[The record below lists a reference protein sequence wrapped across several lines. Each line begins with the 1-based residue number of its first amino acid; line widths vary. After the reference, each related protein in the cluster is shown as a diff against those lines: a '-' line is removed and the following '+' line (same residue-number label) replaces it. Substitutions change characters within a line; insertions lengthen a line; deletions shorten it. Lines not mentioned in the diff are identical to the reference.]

1 MGVCARMCLCVCACV
16 RAPMQCMHELMH
28 VCMYGVCVRIYA
40 NSDGLYIMGFHCI
53 RPKSSGNSPEP
64 VRVEKP
70 SYTDNK
76 QLQQLQELLK
86 QRDDEISKL

>member
-1 MGVCARMCLCVCACV
+1 MYMY
-16 RAPMQCMHELMH
+16 
-28 VCMYGVCVRIYA
+28 VCMYACMHLSSMCVHVCELSVRVHVCHHVCSRA
-40 NSDGLYIMGFHCI
+40 ESRDNSSEG
-53 RPKSSGNSPEP
+53 

-86 QRDDEISKL
+86 QRDDEISNR

>member
-1 MGVCARMCLCVCACV
+1 MGVCARVCLCVHARVCVCV
-16 RAPMQCMHELMH
+16 RTCPPMH

-86 QRDDEISKL
+86 QRDDEISTL

>member
-1 MGVCARMCLCVCACV
+1 MGVCACVCLCVHACV
-16 RAPMQCMHELMH
+16 CVCAPMHELMH
-28 VCMYGVCVRIYA
+28 VCMHGVCVRIYA
-40 NSDGLYIMGFHCI
+40 NSNGLYIMGFHCI

>member
-1 MGVCARMCLCVCACV
+1 MCVCMHLVCAC
-16 RAPMQCMHELMH
+16 MH
-28 VCMYGVCVRIYA
+28 VCELCVRVHHFYNRA
-40 NSDGLYIMGFHCI
+40 GSRDNS
-53 RPKSSGNSPEP
+53 SES

-86 QRDDEISKL
+86 QRDDEISNC